1 MTHAISNETAK
12 PADVKAKK
20 KLTASPQMSTSDQ
33 LRPID
38 PTCV

>member
-1 MTHAISNETAK
+1 MTHAISNETAT
-12 PADVKAKK
+12 PADMMAEK
-20 KLTASPQMSTSDQ
+20 KLIASPQMTTSDQ